1 MNEKCR
7 SERINPNNRIV
18 KRIET
23 VIHLPISFLP
33 RVLTLIKNRVVKKK
47 EKEKKTKHPII
58 VSTNPNYGT
67 ETRVDLHYFRV
78 N

>member
-33 RVLTLIKNRVVKKK
+33 RVLNQESGDKKK
-47 EKEKKTKHPII
+47 GKRKKTKHPII

>member
-1 MNEKCR
+1 MFFNVDQE
-7 SERINPNNRIV
+7 SGG
-18 KRIET
+18 
-23 VIHLPISFLP
+23 
-33 RVLTLIKNRVVKKK
+33 KKK
-47 EKEKKTKHPII
+47 RKKEKKTKHPII